1 MFKRILAGVVLAAM
15 CVFSASA
22 VTGTVFQRTYN
33 GISYNVLSHV
43 NINSTRGAYPGAS
56 VTSQHGGT
64 VPKGYVMANAVLY
77 NSDGDRLLESG
88 WFPNT
93 ANTLTVVPENK
104 YNKAYSTYRGHAE
117 VAFYDANHGDY
128 DYFRNEVPYTPY
140 VSLTRT
146 VNQTDHIVSYNA
158 NGESYGTDEAGAIA
172 QIDLD
177 LIRAVGTN
185 GEQGYIRS
193 SDYPELPKHLGDPLP
208 SEQDLPLYTS
218 DGITVIG
225 VYHYGGGQVVESF
238 D

>member
-1 MFKRILAGVVLAAM
+1 MKTVFKRILAGVVLAAM

-56 VTSQHGGT
+56 VTSQHGVT
-64 VPKGYVMANAVLY
+64 VPQGYVMANAVLY

-93 ANTLTVVPENK
+93 ANTLTVIPNNK

-185 GEQGYIRS
+185 AAATRFTSRSAHRS
-193 SDYPELPKHLGDPLP
+193 SSGRRQPASLCARKARARRP
-208 SEQDLPLYTS
+208 
-218 DGITVIG
+218 
-225 VYHYGGGQVVESF
+225 
-238 D
+238 

>member
-1 MFKRILAGVVLAAM
+1 MKTVFKRILAGVVLAAM

-33 GISYNVLSHV
+33 GISY
-43 NINSTRGAYPGAS
+43 
-56 VTSQHGGT
+56 
-64 VPKGYVMANAVLY
+64 
-77 NSDGDRLLESG
+77 
-88 WFPNT
+88 T
-93 ANTLTVVPENK
+93 ANTLTVIPNNK

>member
-1 MFKRILAGVVLAAM
+1 MKTVFKRILAGVVLAAM

-43 NINSTRGAYPGAS
+43 NI
-56 VTSQHGGT
+56 
-64 VPKGYVMANAVLY
+64 
-77 NSDGDRLLESG
+77 
-88 WFPNT
+88 
-93 ANTLTVVPENK
+93 
-104 YNKAYSTYRGHAE
+104 
-117 VAFYDANHGDY
+117 
-128 DYFRNEVPYTPY
+128 
-140 VSLTRT
+140 
-146 VNQTDHIVSYNA
+146 NA

>member
-1 MFKRILAGVVLAAM
+1 MKTVFKRILAGVVLAAM

-43 NINSTRGAYPGAS
+43 NINSTRGAY
-56 VTSQHGGT
+56 
-64 VPKGYVMANAVLY
+64 
-77 NSDGDRLLESG
+77 GDRLLESG

-93 ANTLTVVPENK
+93 ANTLTVIPNNK

>member
-1 MFKRILAGVVLAAM
+1 MKTVFKRILAGVVLAAM

-56 VTSQHGGT
+56 VTSQHGVT
-64 VPKGYVMANAVLY
+64 VPQG
-77 NSDGDRLLESG
+77 S
-88 WFPNT
+88 
-93 ANTLTVVPENK
+93 
-104 YNKAYSTYRGHAE
+104 
-117 VAFYDANHGDY
+117 
-128 DYFRNEVPYTPY
+128 YTPY

>member
-1 MFKRILAGVVLAAM
+1 MKTVFKRILAGVVLAAM

-56 VTSQHGGT
+56 VTSQHG
-64 VPKGYVMANAVLY
+64 V
-77 NSDGDRLLESG
+77 
-88 WFPNT
+88 T
-93 ANTLTVVPENK
+93 ANTLTVIPNNK